1 MGRILGEFG
10 LLFGAMVKAEV
21 QGVPN
26 YGGIDFD
33 ASSPKKSFRK
43 ALALLGVAAVLVV
56 AVATVAVSTA
66 ETQQGSV
73 FQSLASTKKQPVKYG
88 DTITLMNVYN
98 NYMVVSANGR
108 TFTGGYIGQNARIR
122 IVSPKG
128 KSGQV
133 QYGDTVSLV
142 GQNNRYF
149 TARYSAKVTC
159 RAAVITTASQ
169 FITVGGTGPIMIGDK
184 VAFKTMYG
192 FMTGTPSGVRG
203 DTPTVTSA
211 EQYTVGIPGQEVGL
225 AARPGLQ
232 YGQTITLQNRFNE
245 FLQSD
250 PNGWVYLRGSN
261 GDWNHFDVLSPLHR
275 QGLVEYGDDIILRS
289 HNTKMLSAAPGGN
302 LEAIKLIPDQNCVWT
317 LVGGQGVI
325 HNMDEV
331 ALRGPQGFINARMG
345 AARGSVDTSG
355 HYNPSQNFVLQFNL
369 HQKM

>member
-1 MGRILGEFG
+1 
-10 LLFGAMVKAEV
+10 MVKAEV

-33 ASSPKKSFRK
+33 STAPRQPLRK
-43 ALALLGVAAVLVV
+43 AVGLLAVAALLVV
-56 AVATVAVSTA
+56 AVATVTLSTA
-66 ETQQGSV
+66 ETQQGSIM
-73 FQSLASTKKQPVKYG
+73 QSLATKKQPVKYG

-108 TFTGGYIGQNARIR
+108 TFTGGYYGQNDRIR
-122 IVSPKG
+122 IVSPRG

-169 FITVGGTGPIMIGDK
+169 FITVGGTGPIMVGDK
-184 VAFKTMYG
+184 IAFKSMYG

-232 YGQTITLQNRFNE
+232 YGQTVTLQNRFNE

-275 QGLVEYGDDIILRS
+275 QGLVEYGDDVILRA
-289 HNTKMLSAAPGGN
+289 HNTKMLSAAPSAN

-317 LVGGQGVI
+317 LVGGMGVI
-325 HNMDEV
+325 HNLDQV
-331 ALRGPQGFINARMG
+331 ALRGFMGFINARMG
-345 AARGSVDTSG
+345 SARSSVDTSG
-355 HYNPSQNFVLQFNL
+355 HYNPTDNFVLQFNL
-369 HQKM
+369 HQSM

>member
-1 MGRILGEFG
+1 LRPSIRGHAET
-10 LLFGAMVKAEV
+10 MVKADV

-26 YGGIDFD
+26 YGGIDFE
-33 ASSPKKSFRK
+33 ASPSRKPLRK
-43 ALALLGVAAVLVV
+43 AIAFLTVTAVLVV
-56 AVATVAVSTA
+56 AVATISLNMA
-66 ETQQGSV
+66 EAQEGSV
-73 FQSLASTKKQPVKYG
+73 LQSLAGSGSSKKQPVKYG
-88 DTITLMNVYN
+88 DTISLMNVYN

-108 TFTGGYIGQNARIR
+108 TFTGGYIGQNDRIR

-159 RAAVITTASQ
+159 RAAVITSASQ
-169 FITVGGTGPIMIGDK
+169 FTTVGGSGPIMVGDK
-184 VAFKTMYG
+184 VAFKSIYG
-192 FMTGTPSGVRG
+192 FVTGTPGGVRA

-211 EQYTVGIPGQEVGL
+211 EEYTVGIPGQEVGL
-225 AARPGLQ
+225 AARPGLS
-232 YGQTITLQNRFNE
+232 YGMTVTLQNRFNE

-302 LEAIKLIPDQNCVWT
+302 LEAIKLIPDQDCVWT

>member
-1 MGRILGEFG
+1 
-10 LLFGAMVKAEV
+10 MVKAEV

-33 ASSPKKSFRK
+33 SAAPRQPLRK
-43 ALALLGVAAVLVV
+43 AMALLAVAAVLVV
-56 AVATVAVSTA
+56 AVATVTLSTA
-66 ETQQGSV
+66 EAQQGSV
-73 FQSLASTKKQPVKYG
+73 MQSLATKKQPVKYG

-108 TFTGGYIGQNARIR
+108 TFTGGYYGQNDRIR
-122 IVSPKG
+122 VVSPRG

-169 FITVGGTGPIMIGDK
+169 FTTVGGTGPIMVGDK
-184 VAFKTMYG
+184 IAFKSMYG

-232 YGQTITLQNRFNE
+232 YGQTVTLQNRFNE

-302 LEAIKLIPDQNCVWT
+302 LEAIKLIPDQDCVWT